1 MSEMQQEPELDDIP
15 EAVPEP
21 KRRFSL
27 QLVWLIPILA
37 AIIGGIL
44 VVKTYLRKGPTITI
58 SFKTGEGLEA
68 GKTKVKYKDVE
79 IGLVKDVTIARD
91 ITHVIAT
98 VELKKEVTPY
108 LVQDTKFWVVRP
120 RISGGGITG
129 LGTLMGGSYI
139 GVDVG
144 RSQKPQ
150 RVFNGL
156 EVAPAVAMDV
166 PGSRFQLHSPDLGS
180 LDIGSP
186 VYFRRI
192 QVGQVVSYELDKDG
206 TGVTFKVFVAA
217 PYDRYVRANTRF
229 WNASGVDLTM
239 DASGL
244 KLDTQSLMSILI
256 GGIAFQTLDEEENAA
271 PTGASTAFILFATRE
286 EAMKNR
292 DTISQSFV
300 MVFKE
305 TVRGLT
311 PGAPVDFRGLPV
323 GEVSGIHVAHDPR
336 AKEVNMLVEMRIY
349 PERLRSRVVGA
360 VPDPKEYRA
369 ILDEMVAHGLRAQLK
384 SGNMLTGQLIVALD
398 VFPNASEAV
407 VDWALSPP
415 RFPTTPGSL
424 VELQATL
431 MQIARKL
438 EKLPLNEA
446 VADVRKVLQS
456 LDVTVKDADRLVQRM
471 NADVVPE
478 VRTTLEDARKTL
490 EEGRKTLEEGRKTLD
505 EGRKTL
511 STAKQTLSA
520 DAPLQQDLRETLREL
535 ARTAQSL
542 RVLTD
547 YLERHPESLIRGKR
561 EDKP

>member
-1 MSEMQQEPELDDIP
+1 MSELKQEPGLHDIP

-21 KRRFSL
+21 RKRFSL
-27 QLVWLIPILA
+27 QLVWLIPIVA
-37 AIIGGIL
+37 AIIGGSL
-44 VVKTYLRKGPTITI
+44 VVKTYLQKGPTITI
-58 SFKTGEGLEA
+58 SFKTGDGLEA
-68 GKTKVKYKDVE
+68 GKTKVKYKDVVV
-79 IGLVKDVTIARD
+79 GLVKDVTIARD

-108 LVQDTKFWVVRP
+108 LVEDTKFWVVRP

-144 RSQKPQ
+144 TSKQPQ
-150 RVFNGL
+150 REFTGL
-156 EVAPAVAMDV
+156 EVAPVVAMDV
-166 PGSRFQLHSPDLGS
+166 PGSRFQLHSADIGS

-206 TGVTFKVFVAA
+206 KGVTFKVFVAA
-217 PYDRYVRANTRF
+217 PYDKYVRANTRF

-239 DASGL
+239 DANGL

-256 GGIAFQTLDEEENAA
+256 GGIAFQTLDESGEA
-271 PTGASTAFILFATRE
+271 PPISANSAFTLFSTRD

-300 MVFKE
+300 MIFKE
-305 TVRGLT
+305 TVRGLSL
-311 PGAPVDFRGLPV
+311 GATVDFRGLTV
-323 GEVSGIHVAHDPR
+323 GEVSGIHVAHDAR
-336 AKEVNMLVEMRIY
+336 SKEVNMLVEMRIY

-369 ILDEMVAHGLRAQLK
+369 ILNEMVAHGLRAQLQ

-398 VFPNASEAV
+398 FFPNAPKAN

-431 MQIARKL
+431 MKIAKKL
-438 EKLPLNEA
+438 EKLPLDET
-446 VADVRKVLQS
+446 VAEVRKVLQT
-456 LDVTVKDADRLVQRM
+456 LDVAVRDADKLVQRM

-478 VRTTLEDARKTL
+478 VRMTL
-490 EEGRKTLEEGRKTLD
+490 EEARKTLD

-511 STAKQTLSA
+511 GAAKQTLSA
-520 DAPLQQDLRETLREL
+520 DAPLQQDLRVTLREL

-547 YLERHPESLIRGKR
+547 YLERHPESLIRGKQ

>member
-1 MSEMQQEPELDDIP
+1 MSEMQQEPELYDIP

-21 KRRFSL
+21 KKRFSL
-27 QLVWLIPILA
+27 QLVWLIPIVA
-37 AIIGGIL
+37 AIIGGTL
-44 VVKTYLRKGPTITI
+44 VVRTYLQKGPTITI
-58 SFKTGEGLEA
+58 SFKTGDGLEA

-79 IGLVKDVTIARD
+79 VGLVKDVTIARD
-91 ITHVIAT
+91 ISHVVAT
-98 VELKKEVTPY
+98 IELRKEVTPY
-108 LVQDTKFWVVRP
+108 LVEDTKFWVVRP

-144 RSQKPQ
+144 RSKKPQ
-150 RVFNGL
+150 RAFTGL
-156 EVAPAVAMDV
+156 EAAPAVTMDV

-192 QVGQVVSYELDKDG
+192 QAGQVVSYELDKDG
-206 TGVTFKVFVAA
+206 KGVAFQIFVAA
-217 PYDRYVRANTRF
+217 PYDKYVRANTRF
-229 WNASGVDLTM
+229 WHASGVDLTM

-256 GGIAFQTLDEEENAA
+256 GGIAFQTLEEGGEAP
-271 PTGASTAFILFATRE
+271 PTGSDTAFTLFATHE
-286 EAMKNR
+286 EALKNR

-300 MVFKE
+300 MTFKE
-305 TVRGLT
+305 SVRGLS
-311 PGAPVDFRGLPV
+311 PGAPVDFRGLTV
-323 GEVSGIHVAHDPR
+323 GEVCGIHVAHD
-336 AKEVNMLVEMRIY
+336 AHSKEVNMLVEMRIY

-360 VPDPKEYRA
+360 VPDPKQYRT
-369 ILDEMVAHGLRAQLK
+369 ILNEMVAHGLRAQLK

-398 VFPNASEAV
+398 FFPHAPKAN
-407 VDWALSPP
+407 VDWAANPP

-431 MQIARKL
+431 MQIVKKL
-438 EKLPLNEA
+438 EKLPLDETVSDA
-446 VADVRKVLQS
+446 RKALQS
-456 LDVTVKDADRLVQRM
+456 LDVTVRDADKLVQRM

-478 VRTTLEDARKTL
+478 VRMTL
-490 EEGRKTLEEGRKTLD
+490 EEARKTLD

-511 STAKQTLSA
+511 GAAEKTLSS

-547 YLERHPESLIRGKR
+547 YLERHPESLIRGKQ

>member
-1 MSEMQQEPELDDIP
+1 MSEIQQEPELKDIP

-21 KRRFSL
+21 RRRFSL
-27 QLVWLIPILA
+27 QLVWLIPIVA
-37 AIIGGIL
+37 AIIGGTL
-44 VVKTYLRKGPTITI
+44 VVKTYLQKGPTITI
-58 SFKTGEGLEA
+58 SFKTGDGLEA

-79 IGLVKDVTIARD
+79 VGLVKDVTIARD

-108 LVQDTKFWVVRP
+108 LVEDTKFWVVRP

-139 GVDVG
+139 GVDAG
-144 RSQKPQ
+144 RSNKPQ
-150 RVFNGL
+150 REFTGL
-156 EVAPAVAMDV
+156 EVAPVVAMDV
-166 PGSRFQLHSPDLGS
+166 PGSRFQLHSADIGS

-206 TGVTFKVFVAA
+206 KGVTFKVFVAA
-217 PYDRYVRANTRF
+217 PYDKYVRANTRF

-239 DASGL
+239 DANGL

-256 GGIAFQTLDEEENAA
+256 GGIAFQTLDESGEA
-271 PTGASTAFILFATRE
+271 PPISANSAFTLFATRD

-300 MVFKE
+300 MIFKE
-305 TVRGLT
+305 TVRGLSL
-311 PGAPVDFRGLPV
+311 GATVDFRGLTV
-323 GEVSGIHVAHDPR
+323 GEVSGIHVAHDAR
-336 AKEVNMLVEMRIY
+336 SKEVNMLVEMRIY

-369 ILDEMVAHGLRAQLK
+369 ILNEMVAHGLRAQLQ

-398 VFPNASEAV
+398 FFPNAPNAN

-431 MQIARKL
+431 MKIAKKL
-438 EKLPLNEA
+438 EKLPLDET
-446 VADVRKVLQS
+446 VAEVRKVLQT
-456 LDVTVKDADRLVQRM
+456 LDVAVRDADKLVQRM

-478 VRTTLEDARKTL
+478 VRMTL
-490 EEGRKTLEEGRKTLD
+490 EEARKTLD

-511 STAKQTLSA
+511 GAAKQTLSA
-520 DAPLQQDLRETLREL
+520 DAPLQQDLRVTLREL

-547 YLERHPESLIRGKR
+547 YLERHPESLIRGKQ

>member
-1 MSEMQQEPELDDIP
+1 MSEMQQEPELYDIP
-15 EAVPEP
+15 KAVPEAR
-21 KRRFSL
+21 KRFSL
-27 QLVWLIPILA
+27 QLVWLIPIVA
-37 AIIGGIL
+37 AIIGGTL

-58 SFKTGEGLEA
+58 TFKTGDGLEA
-68 GKTKVKYKDVE
+68 GKTKIKYKDVE
-79 IGLVKDVTIARD
+79 VGLIKDVTIAKD

-108 LVQDTKFWVVRP
+108 LVEDTKFWVVRP

-144 RSQKPQ
+144 KSKQPQ
-150 RVFNGL
+150 RAFTGL

-166 PGSRFQLHSPDLGS
+166 PGSRFQLHSADIGS

-192 QVGQVVSYELDKDG
+192 QVGQVVSYELDKGG

-239 DASGL
+239 DAGGL

-256 GGIAFQTLDEEENAA
+256 GGIAFQTLDESGEVP
-271 PTGASTAFILFATRE
+271 PTGANTAFTLFATRD

-300 MVFKE
+300 MIFKE
-305 TVRGLT
+305 TVRGLS
-311 PGAPVDFRGLPV
+311 PGAPVDFRGLTV
-323 GEVSGIHVAHDPR
+323 GEVSGIHVAQDAR
-336 AKEVNMLVEMRIY
+336 TKEVNMLVEMRIY
-349 PERLRSRVVGA
+349 PERLRSRAVGA
-360 VPDPKEYRA
+360 VPDPKQYRA
-369 ILDEMVAHGLRAQLK
+369 ILNEMIAHGLRAQLK
-384 SGNMLTGQLIVALD
+384 SGNMLTGQLIVTLD
-398 VFPNASEAV
+398 FFPNAPKAHV
-407 VDWALSPP
+407 NWATNPP

-431 MQIARKL
+431 MQIAKKL
-438 EKLPLNEA
+438 EKLPLDET

-456 LDVTVKDADRLVQRM
+456 LDVTVKDADKLVQRM

-478 VRTTLEDARKTL
+478 VRMTL
-490 EEGRKTLEEGRKTLD
+490 EEARKALD

-511 STAKQTLSA
+511 SAAKQTLSA

-547 YLERHPESLIRGKR
+547 YLERHPESLIRGKQ

>member
-1 MSEMQQEPELDDIP
+1 MSEMQQEPELCDIP
-15 EAVPEP
+15 KAVPEP
-21 KRRFSL
+21 GKRFSL
-27 QLVWLIPILA
+27 QLVWLIPIVA
-37 AIIGGIL
+37 AIIGGTL
-44 VVKTYLRKGPTITI
+44 VVKTCLRKGPTITI
-58 SFKTGEGLEA
+58 TFKTGDGLEA
-68 GKTKVKYKDVE
+68 GKTKIKYKDVE
-79 IGLVKDVTIARD
+79 VGLVKDVTIAKD

-108 LVQDTKFWVVRP
+108 LVEDTKFWVVRP

-129 LGTLMGGSYI
+129 LGTVMGGSYI

-144 RSQKPQ
+144 RSKKPQ
-150 RVFNGL
+150 RAFTGL
-156 EVAPAVAMDV
+156 EAAPAVAMDV
-166 PGSRFQLHSPDLGS
+166 PGSSFQLHSADIGS

-192 QVGQVVSYELDKDG
+192 QVGQVVSYELDKGG

-217 PYDRYVRANTRF
+217 PYDKYVRANTRF

-239 DASGL
+239 DAGGL

-256 GGIAFQTLDEEENAA
+256 GGIAFQTLDESGEVP
-271 PTGASTAFILFATRE
+271 PTGANTAFTLFATRD

-300 MVFKE
+300 MIFKE
-305 TVRGLT
+305 TVRGLS
-311 PGAPVDFRGLPV
+311 PGAPVDFRGLTV
-323 GEVSGIHVAHDPR
+323 GEVSGIHVAQDAR
-336 AKEVNMLVEMRIY
+336 TREVNMLVEMRIY
-349 PERLRSRVVGA
+349 PERLRSRAVGA
-360 VPDPKEYRA
+360 VPDPKQYRA
-369 ILDEMVAHGLRAQLK
+369 ILNEMVAHGLRAQLK
-384 SGNMLTGQLIVALD
+384 SGNMLTGQLIVTLD
-398 VFPNASEAV
+398 FFPSAPKAQVN
-407 VDWALSPP
+407 WATDPP

-431 MQIARKL
+431 MQIAKKL
-438 EKLPLNEA
+438 EKLPLDET

-456 LDVTVKDADRLVQRM
+456 LDVTVRDADKLVQRM

-478 VRTTLEDARKTL
+478 VRMTL
-490 EEGRKTLEEGRKTLD
+490 EEARKALD

-511 STAKQTLSA
+511 SAAKQTLSA
-520 DAPLQQDLRETLREL
+520 DAPLQQDLRETLREV

-547 YLERHPESLIRGKR
+547 YLERHPESLIRGKQ

>member
-1 MSEMQQEPELDDIP
+1 MSEIRQEPEQYDIP

-21 KRRFSL
+21 RKRIPL
-27 QLVWLIPILA
+27 QLVWLIPIVA
-37 AIIGGIL
+37 AIIGGAL
-44 VVKTYLRKGPTITI
+44 VVKTYLQKGPTITI

-68 GKTKVKYKDVE
+68 GKTKIKYKDVE
-79 IGLVKDVTIARD
+79 VGLVKDVTIAKD

-98 VELKKEVTPY
+98 VELRKEVTPY
-108 LVQDTKFWVVRP
+108 LVEDTKFWVVRP

-144 RSQKPQ
+144 SSKQPQ
-150 RVFNGL
+150 RAFTGL

-166 PGSRFQLHSPDLGS
+166 PGSRFQLHSADLGS

-206 TGVTFKVFVAA
+206 TGVTFKIFVAA
-217 PYDRYVRANTRF
+217 PYDKYVRANTRF

-256 GGIAFQTLDEEENAA
+256 GGIAFQTLDESGEVPSTSTN
-271 PTGASTAFILFATRE
+271 TAFTLFATRD

-300 MVFKE
+300 MIFKE
-305 TVRGLT
+305 SVRGLSL
-311 PGAPVDFRGLPV
+311 GAPVDFRGLTV
-323 GEVSGIHVAHDPR
+323 GEVSGIHVAHDAS

-349 PERLRSRVVGA
+349 PERLRSRIVGA
-360 VPDPKEYRA
+360 VPNPKEYRV
-369 ILDEMVAHGLRAQLK
+369 ILNEMVAHGLRAQLN
-384 SGNMLTGQLIVALD
+384 SANMLTGQLLVTLD
-398 VFPNASEAV
+398 FFPNAPKANV
-407 VDWALSPP
+407 NWATNPP

-431 MQIARKL
+431 MQIVKKL
-438 EKLPLNEA
+438 DKLPLDK
-446 VADVRKVLQS
+446 VVDDVRQTVQT
-456 LDVTVKDADRLVQRM
+456 LDATLKDADTMIRKVDKDIM
-471 NADVVPE
+471 PE
-478 VRTTLEDARKTL
+478 MQMTLEEARKTL
-490 EEGRKTLEEGRKTLD
+490 
-505 EGRKTL
+505 
-511 STAKQTLSA
+511 SAAKQTLSA
-520 DAPLQQDLRETLREL
+520 DEPLQQDLRVTLREL

-547 YLERHPESLIRGKR
+547 YLERHPESLIRGKQ

>member
-1 MSEMQQEPELDDIP
+1 MSEIQQEPGLDDIP

-21 KRRFSL
+21 RKRFSL
-27 QLVWLIPILA
+27 QLVWLVPIVA
-37 AIIGGIL
+37 AIIGGTL
-44 VVKTYLRKGPTITI
+44 AVKTYLQKGPTITI
-58 SFKTGEGLEA
+58 SFKTGDGLEA

-79 IGLVKDVTIARD
+79 VGLVKDVTIAKD

-108 LVQDTKFWVVRP
+108 LVEDTKFWVVRP

-144 RSQKPQ
+144 TSKKPQ
-150 RVFNGL
+150 REFTGL

-166 PGSRFQLHSPDLGS
+166 PGSRFQLHSADLGS

-206 TGVTFKVFVAA
+206 KGVTFKVFVAA

-229 WNASGVDLTM
+229 WHASGVDLTM

-256 GGIAFQTLDEEENAA
+256 GGIAFQTLDEGGEA
-271 PTGASTAFILFATRE
+271 PPTSANTAFTLFATRD

-305 TVRGLT
+305 SVRGLS
-311 PGAPVDFRGLPV
+311 PGAPVDFRGVTV
-323 GEVSGIHVAHDPR
+323 GEVFGIHVERDPR
-336 AKEVNMLVEMRIY
+336 TREVNMLVDMRIY
-349 PERLRSRVVGA
+349 PERLRSRAVGA

-369 ILDEMVAHGLRAQLK
+369 ILNEMVAHGLRAQLM
-384 SGNMLTGQLIVALD
+384 SGNLLTGQLIVALD
-398 VFPNASEAV
+398 FFPNAPKV
-407 VDWALSPP
+407 TVNWATNPP

-431 MQIARKL
+431 MKIAKKL
-438 EKLPLNEA
+438 EKLPLDET
-446 VADVRKVLQS
+446 VADVRKVLQT
-456 LDVTVKDADRLVQRM
+456 LDVAVKDADKLVQRM

-478 VRTTLEDARKTL
+478 VRMTL
-490 EEGRKTLEEGRKTLD
+490 EEARKTLD

-511 STAKQTLSA
+511 GAAKQTLSA
-520 DAPLQQDLRETLREL
+520 DAPLQQDLRVTLREL

-542 RVLTD
+542 RALTD
-547 YLERHPESLIRGKR
+547 YLERHPESLIRGKQ

>member
-1 MSEMQQEPELDDIP
+1 MSEMQQEPGLYGIP

-21 KRRFSL
+21 KKRFSL
-27 QLVWLIPILA
+27 QLVWLIPIVA
-37 AIIGGIL
+37 AIIGGTL
-44 VVKTYLRKGPTITI
+44 VVRSYLQKGPTITI
-58 SFKTGEGLEA
+58 SFKTGDGLEA
-68 GKTKVKYKDVE
+68 GKTKVKYRDVE
-79 IGLVKDVTIARD
+79 VGLVKDVAIAKD

-98 VELKKEVTPY
+98 VELRKEVTPY
-108 LVQDTKFWVVRP
+108 LVEDTKFWVVRP
-120 RISGGGITG
+120 RLSGGGITG

-144 RSQKPQ
+144 RSKQPQ
-150 RVFNGL
+150 RAFTGL
-156 EVAPAVAMDV
+156 EAAPAVATDA

-192 QVGQVVSYELDKDG
+192 QAGQVVSYELDKDG
-206 TGVTFKVFVAA
+206 KGVTFKVFVAA
-217 PYDRYVRANTRF
+217 PYDRYVRSNTRF

-244 KLDTQSLMSILI
+244 RVETQSLMSILI
-256 GGIAFQTLDEEENAA
+256 GGIAFQTLEEGGEAP
-271 PTGASTAFILFATRE
+271 PTGSDTAFTLFATRD

-300 MVFKE
+300 MTFKE
-305 TVRGLT
+305 TVRGLS
-311 PGAPVDFRGLPV
+311 PGAPVDFRGVTV
-323 GEVSGIHVAHDPR
+323 GEVSGIQVAHDDH

-369 ILDEMVAHGLRAQLK
+369 ILNEMVAHGLRAQLK
-384 SGNMLTGQLIVALD
+384 SGNMLTGQLFVALD
-398 VFPNASEAV
+398 FFPHAAKAN
-407 VDWALSPP
+407 VDWAASPP

-431 MQIARKL
+431 MQIAKKL
-438 EKLPLNEA
+438 EKLPLDETM
-446 VADVRKVLQS
+446 ADARKALQS
-456 LDVTVKDADRLVQRM
+456 LDVTIKAADKLVQRM
-471 NADVVPE
+471 NAELMPE
-478 VRTTLEDARKTL
+478 VRVTL
-490 EEGRKTLEEGRKTLD
+490 EEARKTLD

-511 STAKQTLSA
+511 GAAKKTLSS

-547 YLERHPESLIRGKR
+547 YLERHPESLIRGKQ

>member
-1 MSEMQQEPELDDIP
+1 MSEAQQETGLNDIP

-21 KRRFSL
+21 RKRFSL
-27 QLVWLIPILA
+27 QLVWLIPIVA
-37 AIIGGIL
+37 AIIGGTL

-79 IGLVKDVTIARD
+79 VGLVKEITIARD

-108 LVQDTKFWVVRP
+108 LVEDTRFWVVRP
-120 RISGGGITG
+120 RISGGSVTG
-129 LGTLMGGSYI
+129 LGTLMGGSYV

-144 RSQKPQ
+144 RSKQPQ
-150 RVFNGL
+150 REFTGL
-156 EVAPAVAMDV
+156 DVAPAVAMDM
-166 PGSRFQLHSPDLGS
+166 PGSRFQLHGADLGS

-217 PYDRYVRANTRF
+217 PYDKYVRANTRF

-239 DASGL
+239 DANGL

-256 GGIAFQTLDEEENAA
+256 GGIAFQTLDESGEA
-271 PTGASTAFILFATRE
+271 PPTSANTAFTLFATRD

-300 MVFKE
+300 MIFKE
-305 TVRGLT
+305 TVRGLSL
-311 PGAPVDFRGLPV
+311 GAPVDFRGLTV
-323 GEVSGIHVAHDPR
+323 GEVSGIHVAHDAR

-369 ILDEMVAHGLRAQLK
+369 ILNEMVAHGLRAQLK
-384 SGNMLTGQLIVALD
+384 SGNMLSGQLIVTLD
-398 VFPNASEAV
+398 FFPNAPKTNIN
-407 VDWALSPP
+407 WATNPP

-431 MQIARKL
+431 IRIVKKL
-438 EKLPLNEA
+438 DKLPLDE
-446 VADVRKVLQS
+446 VANDARQTLQT
-456 LDVTVKDADRLVQRM
+456 LDTTLKDADTMVRRVDKDIL
-471 NADVVPE
+471 PE
-478 VRTTLEDARKTL
+478 IGMTLQEA
-490 EEGRKTLEEGRKTLD
+490 RKTLD

-511 STAKQTLSA
+511 GAAKQTLSA

-547 YLERHPESLIRGKR
+547 YLERHPESLIRGKQ
-561 EDKP
+561 EDTP

>member
-1 MSEMQQEPELDDIP
+1 MSEMPQESELYNIP
-15 EAVPEP
+15 EAVPESG
-21 KRRFSL
+21 KRFSL
-27 QLVWLIPILA
+27 QLVWLIPIVA
-37 AIIGGIL
+37 AIIGGTL
-44 VVKTYLRKGPTITI
+44 AVRTYLQKGPTITI
-58 SFKTGEGLEA
+58 SFKTGDGLEA

-79 IGLVKDVTIARD
+79 VGLVKEVTIAKD

-108 LVQDTKFWVVRP
+108 LVEDTKFWVVRP

-144 RSQKPQ
+144 RSKQPQ
-150 RVFNGL
+150 RKFTGL
-156 EVAPAVAMDV
+156 ETAPAVATDV
-166 PGSRFQLHSPDLGS
+166 PGSRFQLHSTDLGS

-206 TGVTFKVFVAA
+206 MGVTFKVFVAA
-217 PYDRYVRANTRF
+217 PYDKYVRANTRF

-239 DASGL
+239 DANGL

-256 GGIAFQTLDEEENAA
+256 GGIAFQTLDESGEAP
-271 PTGASTAFILFATRE
+271 PTGANTAFTLFATRD

-300 MVFKE
+300 MIFKE
-305 TVRGLT
+305 SVRGLS
-311 PGAPVDFRGLPV
+311 PGATVDFRGLTV
-323 GEVSGIHVAHDPR
+323 GEVSGIHVAHDAR
-336 AKEVNMLVEMRIY
+336 TKEVDMLVEMRIY

-360 VPDPKEYRA
+360 LPDPKEYRA
-369 ILDEMVAHGLRAQLK
+369 ILNEMVAHGLRAQLT
-384 SGNMLTGQLIVALD
+384 SGNLLTGQLIVALD
-398 VFPNASEAV
+398 FFPQAPKAKVS
-407 VDWALSPP
+407 WAANPP

-424 VELQATL
+424 VELQASL
-431 MQIARKL
+431 MRFVKKL
-438 EKLPLNEA
+438 EKLPLDEVVN
-446 VADVRKVLQS
+446 DVRQTVQT
-456 LDVTVKDADRLVQRM
+456 LDATLKDADKMVRNVDKDILPEMRM
-471 NADVVPE
+471 
-478 VRTTLEDARKTL
+478 TLEEARKTL
-490 EEGRKTLEEGRKTLD
+490 RA
-505 EGRKTL
+505 
-511 STAKQTLSA
+511 AKQTLSA

-547 YLERHPESLIRGKR
+547 YLERHPESLIRGKQ
-561 EDKP
+561 EDTP